1 MQALLGAGA
10 MAEDDLLSKLE
21 ECIGLHQDAAKRA
34 KLKFAGN
41 KDQDKATLDS
51 VVSVL
56 NTQLDPL
63 GLKVR
68 AAAGVYV
75 HVAAGR
81 GMHAIGVHAAI
92 DDRDPVPPA
101 GHRLPSNAASTTTSR
116 CTTASSTCGRMIS
129 SSWAPTWTRASR
141 SSSTRSCVAALP
153 GKPEHRMRTPT
164 CCAPARAARRDR
176 LKRGEGD

>member
-1 MQALLGAGA
+1 MAQGDVHVRSLPAAPRPRTRSSALSPCPCDSQKNMMQALLGAGA

-34 KLKFAGN
+34 KLKFADN

-68 AAAGVYV
+68 APAGV
-75 HVAAGR
+75 G
-81 GMHAIGVHAAI
+81 
-92 DDRDPVPPA
+92 P
-101 GHRLPSNAASTTTSR
+101 
-116 CTTASSTCGRMIS
+116 CGRQ
-129 SSWAPTWTRASR
+129 A
-141 SSSTRSCVAALP
+141 
-153 GKPEHRMRTPT
+153 
-164 CCAPARAARRDR
+164 
-176 LKRGEGD
+176 EGSK

>member
-1 MQALLGAGA
+1 

-81 GMHAIGVHAAI
+81 GMHAIKKSG
-92 DDRDPVPPA
+92 P
-101 GHRLPSNAASTTTSR
+101 
-116 CTTASSTCGRMIS
+116 
-129 SSWAPTWTRASR
+129 
-141 SSSTRSCVAALP
+141 
-153 GKPEHRMRTPT
+153 
-164 CCAPARAARRDR
+164 
-176 LKRGEGD
+176 